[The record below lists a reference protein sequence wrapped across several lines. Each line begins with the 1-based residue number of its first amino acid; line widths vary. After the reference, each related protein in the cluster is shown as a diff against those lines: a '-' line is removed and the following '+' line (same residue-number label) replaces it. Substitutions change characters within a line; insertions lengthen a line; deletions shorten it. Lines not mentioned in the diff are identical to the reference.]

1 MHVAAY
7 TGVST
12 ELNVTSASRGI
23 ENLNIPIL
31 CCKLWW
37 ALLELEAAVFRAF
50 EATLG
55 NVVIFYCEKRT
66 ADAGNF

>member
-12 ELNVTSASRGI
+12 ELNVTSASRRI
-23 ENLNIPIL
+23 ENSNIPIL
-31 CCKLWW
+31 CCKL
-37 ALLELEAAVFRAF
+37 ALLVLEAAVFRAF

-55 NVVIFYCEKRT
+55 NVVIFYCEKRA
-66 ADAGNF
+66 ADAGDF